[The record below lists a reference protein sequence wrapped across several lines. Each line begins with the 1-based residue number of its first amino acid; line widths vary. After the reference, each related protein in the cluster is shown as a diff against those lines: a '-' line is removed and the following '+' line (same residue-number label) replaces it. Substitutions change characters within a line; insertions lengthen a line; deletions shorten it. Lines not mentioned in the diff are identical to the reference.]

1 MTTKILK
8 VEELPT
14 EKEQITNTLECV
26 KYIQQFQNF
35 TGTQPNIDHLL
46 LHIKAVIDKE
56 LWEPDERSSIQ
67 YNQVVIN
74 VAFRSYY
81 QLLKKNNLED
91 RFYGEFIQDNFS
103 KDVLLNEKNFIML
116 QSILLTN
123 ETLVLNTEDI
133 LQKLL
138 KAFILAVDSNNV
150 ALMSILKSLNLLCK
164 KFPKLNFDFSLSLDH
179 IYFCLQSNHM
189 GMRDECMTLLQFV
202 CSNRELALLYFQ
214 SVVNYWPWT
223 NRNKLFV
230 LGCIL
235 NKYSLDEFLQASDHD
250 KEDFFLGLRSTLNYK
265 NLLAPSQYLV
275 RALSSQKSMELLE
288 IAVNILTMGNK
299 KEIQNFY
306 AQWFSRIQQKD
317 ELFEMLQQK
326 PEIALFIDNSSDY
339 LMDNEHSYR
348 LILIFSM
355 FSKQVFHLSKL
366 HFFKLSTEL
375 LTNCFQYD
383 TECQL
388 LIFKFIVDNLANF
401 AIEDCMEF
409 VESFLRTHSSVDN
422 SQFRNTMLGKMP
434 NIINYIAKTFC
445 KLCLNAQQTSS
456 LESSIL
462 NFFLHLQK
470 DIEQGIASE
479 IYQPKIF
486 CLKLL
491 EILLK
496 SLYTETV
503 TKNAKNCC
511 VSQNQQLG
519 LFLKEH
525 NVFDSD
531 KVAMRLI
538 ELLNDPLGFDDALE
552 LIVALLKMIKP
563 QDVVV
568 NLALDLCQRACSFS
582 NVDVCNLSS
591 LYARV
596 AVQNCH
602 EEENL
607 KEFLN
612 IVLTNLKENLVKYD
626 KDPLLSCKTQGG
638 HLFGL
643 LNVLYELTEFRP
655 ELCASQYLNI
665 LKLMEEIESLVIK
678 KFNLS
683 VVENAEEILAAASFE
698 DMDKSLEM
706 LVCQSTY
713 SAEDHDLC
721 RKYLLMSFWL
731 TLKACCD
738 LASAMASYVV
748 KNKNLSEQSC
758 SFIQRCLQVIVTV
771 LTKCRHKGA
780 IEAAGI
786 SLGKLTK
793 AITMHLGEDTAEF
806 NLLHLCLQQLYEVK
820 ESNVSTT
827 RRGAGF
833 SIMFLHIVKNEDHR
847 GRPILKRAVEN
858 LLNSLVK
865 SEDAA
870 TDKNCDRLE
879 ALYLHFLCVLVKD
892 TELREAM
899 SKYYNEIMMAAV
911 NQIDNPEW
919 TICNA
924 ALQLFGALVPK
935 IVGQKQAN
943 EFEDPLLWEPSEVT
957 FSEINR
963 KLPKACVYILN
974 YCLAEKSSTRSIILF
989 LEFLHKV
996 EYIYKGA
1003 VEPDNPVH
1011 SYRQLMWRLLQ
1022 HNSEKVRKLAA
1033 KCLIRSHE
1041 FRIELPEMLLQ
1052 ITTILFSVEN
1062 ENFFEGLVY
1071 SLQEGILKLQHE
1083 SKHII
1088 AQPIYQQIEQQI
1100 KENLQHT
1107 FPSHCLTYKFLTLCK
1122 LWDLLKLLQHS
1133 ELMEQLKVLAQ
1144 PQDKLNIMLGYDLW
1158 LERTQSTSN

>member
-1 MTTKILK
+1 MTKNTTK
-8 VEELPT
+8 VENLPT
-14 EKEQITNTLECV
+14 EKELITNTQDCV
-26 KYIQQFQNF
+26 KYIQQIQNHNE
-35 TGTQPNIDHLL
+35 TPTNVDHLL

-56 LWEPDERSSIQ
+56 LWQPDERSSIQ
-67 YNQVVIN
+67 YNQVVVN
-74 VAFRSYY
+74 VAFRCYY
-81 QLLKKNNLED
+81 QVLKKNNIED
-91 RFYGEFIQDNFS
+91 KFYGQFIDDNFNQ
-103 KDVLLNEKNFIML
+103 DLLLKEKNFIVL
-116 QSILLTN
+116 QYLLLTN
-123 ETLVLNTEDI
+123 QSLVLQPQII
-133 LQKLL
+133 LHKLL
-138 KAFILAVDSNNV
+138 TAFMLSVDFNHVS
-150 ALMSILKSLNLLCK
+150 LMSILKSLNLLSK
-164 KFPKLNFDFSLSLDH
+164 KFPKLNFDFPLSLDH
-179 IYFCLQSNHM
+179 VYFCLQSNQM
-189 GMRDECMTLLQFV
+189 GMRDECMSLLQFV
-202 CSNRELALLYFQ
+202 CSNRELALQYFQ

-235 NKYSLDEFLQASDHD
+235 NKYILDECLQASNHD

-265 NLLAPSQYLV
+265 NLLAPSQYV
-275 RALSSQKSMELLE
+275 VKALSGQKSLQLLE
-288 IAVNILTMGNK
+288 MSVNILTLGNK
-299 KEIQNFY
+299 KEIQNFH

-355 FSKQVFHLSKL
+355 FSKQVFLLSKL

-422 SQFRNTMLGKMP
+422 AQFRNTILGKMP

-445 KLCLNAQQTSS
+445 KLCLNSPQTSS

-470 DIEQGIASE
+470 DIEQGIASD

-525 NVFDSD
+525 KVFDST
-531 KVAMRLI
+531 AMEMRLM
-538 ELLNDPLGFDDALE
+538 ELLNDPLGFDDALD
-552 LIVALLKMIKP
+552 LIVELLKIIKP
-563 QDVVV
+563 QEVVI
-568 NLALDLCQRACSFS
+568 NLALDLTQRACSLAD
-582 NVDVCNLSS
+582 VDECNLCF

-596 AVQNCH
+596 AVQNCQS
-602 EEENL
+602 EDTL

-612 IVLTNLKENLVKYD
+612 IILSNLQENLPKFD
-626 KDPLLSCKTQGG
+626 KDPLLACKTQGG

-643 LNVLYELTEFRP
+643 INVLYELTQFRP
-655 ELCASQYLNI
+655 EICCAEFLNFLQI
-665 LKLMEEIESLVIK
+665 VEQIQTLVIK
-678 KFNLS
+678 KLNVA
-683 VVENAEEILAAASFE
+683 VVENAEEILSAASFE

-706 LVCQSTY
+706 LVCQSSY
-713 SAEDHDLC
+713 ESEDHDLC

-738 LASAMASYVV
+738 LASSMAIYEV
-748 KNKNLSEQSC
+748 KKKPLSEQSC
-758 SFIQRCLQVIVTV
+758 SFLQRCLQVNVMV

-780 IEAAGI
+780 IESAGVAI
-786 SLGKLTK
+786 GKLTK
-793 AITMHLGEDTAEF
+793 AITSHLDEDTEEF

-833 SIMFLHIVKNEDHR
+833 SIMFLHVVKNEDHR

-858 LLNSLVK
+858 LLNPNLK
-865 SEDAA
+865 SKDAEA
-870 TDKNCDRLE
+870 DINCDRLE
-879 ALYLHFLCVLVKD
+879 ALYLHFLCVLVRD

-911 NQIDNPEW
+911 KQIDNPEW
-919 TICNA
+919 TVCNA

-943 EFEDPLLWEPSEVT
+943 EFENPLPWEPSEVT

-996 EYIYKGA
+996 EYIYKGIL
-1003 VEPDNPVH
+1003 EEQNPVYN
-1011 SYRQLMWRLLQ
+1011 YRQLMWSLLQ
-1022 HNSEKVRKLAA
+1022 HNAEKVRKLAA
-1033 KCLIRSHE
+1033 KCLIRAHE
-1041 FRIELPEMLLQ
+1041 FRVELPEMLQQ
-1052 ITTILFSVEN
+1052 ITSMIFSVKN

-1071 SLQEGILKLQHE
+1071 TLQEGILKLQHE

-1088 AQPIYQQIEQQI
+1088 AATLYQQLEQQI
-1100 KENLQHT
+1100 KQNLQET
-1107 FPSHCLTYKFLTLCK
+1107 FPSKCLSYKFFTLCK
-1122 LWDLLKLLQHS
+1122 LWDLLKLLQHYQ
-1133 ELMEQLKVLAQ
+1133 LMEQLKVLAQ
-1144 PQDKLNIMLGYDLW
+1144 PQNKVDKMLGYDLW
-1158 LERTQSTSN
+1158 LERIEVN